1 MLDRVVALEL
11 ITSTLERQIRP
22 YMKEHG
28 LNQDEIFSL
37 YIKDLMERSSQIRS
51 YSETSLEAKA
61 VAIIGFI
68 SDLEVCF
75 STILLYTYF
84 CKDTYLHEFT
94 TVIGLT
100 LW

>member
-28 LNQDEIFSL
+28 LNQDEIFSK
-37 YIKDLMERSSQIRS
+37 YIKDLLERSSQIRS
-51 YSETSLEAKA
+51 YSESSWEAKA

-68 SDLEVCF
+68 SDLEVC
-75 STILLYTYF
+75 ILYRITHSVSYN
-84 CKDTYLHEFT
+84 
-94 TVIGLT
+94 
-100 LW
+100 